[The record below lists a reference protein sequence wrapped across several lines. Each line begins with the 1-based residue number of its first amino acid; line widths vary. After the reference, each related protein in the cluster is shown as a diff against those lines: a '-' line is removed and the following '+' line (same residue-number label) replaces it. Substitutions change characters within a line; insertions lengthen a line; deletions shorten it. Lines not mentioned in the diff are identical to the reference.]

1 MNQNQQEKDKQDNML
16 LPPQDAESNKSM
28 SLPAEG
34 TEGAEGAAAAMPPHS
49 EGIMTAEG
57 EFSPKWY
64 DKFESLREFAPS
76 LNKFRRP
83 EALAKSYASLER
95 MKGYPSI
102 EDEKRMDAFRLA
114 MGLPE
119 KSEDYTLARPENTPD
134 MLWDEKLVGK
144 MAAIAHRYGI
154 PTQAMQALADNY
166 CVENGHALEEWEQQR
181 ELQMQQS
188 DAQLQQEWG
197 VEYEQNQQAVDQA
210 LITLCDLAG
219 IDSTALAGNSA
230 LHSSPEF
237 KKIMLEAARLL
248 GEAPH
253 HEGSS
258 PDNQQEAYRIAH
270 DPTHP
275 LHEAY
280 MRTSHPQHRYANEQ
294 YDRLAFGSKLSN

>member
-1 MNQNQQEKDKQDNML
+1 MNKNKQEYDNEANDL
-16 LPPQDAESNKSM
+16 LPTQNGQIDNSPTAA
-28 SLPAEG
+28 PY
-34 TEGAEGAAAAMPPHS
+34 TEPVEPTAAAEPHPS
-49 EGIMTAEG
+49 DAIMTAEG

-64 DKFESLREFAPS
+64 ERFDSLREFAPS

-95 MKGYPSI
+95 MKGYPSV
-102 EDEKRMDAFRLA
+102 EDEKRMGAFRLA

-119 KSEDYTLARPENTPD
+119 KSEDYTLSRPENTPD

-144 MAAIAHRYGI
+144 MAAIAHHYGI
-154 PTQAMQALADNY
+154 PAQAMQALADNY
-166 CVENGHALEEWEQQR
+166 CTESGHALQEWEQQR
-181 ELQMQQS
+181 ELQVQQS
-188 DAQLQQEWG
+188 DAQLQQDWG
-197 VEYEQNQQAVDQA
+197 VEYEQNQQAADQA
-210 LITLCDLAG
+210 LITLGDLAG
-219 IDSTALAGNSA
+219 IDSAALANNSV
-230 LHSSPEF
+230 LNSSPEF

-253 HEGSS
+253 HEGGS
-258 PDNQQEAYRIAH
+258 PDKQQEAYRIAH

-294 YDRLAFGSKLSN
+294 YDKLAFGGRLSK